1 VEIGVEGVARCPAGV
16 RKDRAGGVIVA
27 RISKDVEIGVGEVAC
42 CPVVV
47 REDRAG
53 GAVMARI

>member
-1 VEIGVEGVARCPAGV
+1 MEGVARCPAGV